1 MSYKK
6 AALLYGIGFIVQFS
20 LLNLF
25 SIHGVTPNLILCLMI
40 FITYKYD
47 NGLRPALLALPF
59 ALLSDIIGG
68 QYVGVGALVLFV
80 LCLAVSYFGR
90 DLNRE
95 TIWTLLTVSAIGTVV
110 YYSFYWLILIIL
122 GNPGTMLALLNFLF
136 FALPLNLI
144 TVAIAFLVYTRIYR
158 RRLRPTGYAIIN
170 MSTKTNKRNNKINL
184 RNLR

>member
-6 AALLYGIGFIVQFS
+6 AAFLYGIGFFVQFS

-25 SIHGVTPNLILCLMI
+25 SVNGVTPNLILCLMI
-40 FITYKYD
+40 FITYKYN
-47 NGLRPALLALPF
+47 NGLKPALLAIPF
-59 ALLSDIIGG
+59 ALLSDVIGG
-68 QYVGVGALVLFV
+68 QYVGVSALALFV

-110 YYSFYWLILIIL
+110 YYFIYWLILKIL
-122 GNPGTMLALLNFLF
+122 GNPGTILDLMKFLLISVPANM
-136 FALPLNLI
+136 I
-144 TVAIAFLVYTRIYR
+144 TVSIAFFVFTQVFR
-158 RRLRPTGYAIIN
+158 RRLRPTGYGIVN
-170 MSTKTNKRNNKINL
+170 LSTKTNKRNNKINL